1 MGASP
6 LFPLFVALFFLGV
19 GSLARNHLDMS
30 QSKTTAV
37 ADVALQ
43 AGAFLRY
50 RDVVTAYAVA
60 HPGWTGSLSA
70 TYLNDQ
76 GIAAAVRDRVSHQV
90 VASTAGRQIL
100 VYASLAGNGYEVYRR
115 AEGDASIGL
124 VVSGQFQSFSQGTPA
139 ALPIVIP
146 NGDVISF
153 VEVGI

>member
-19 GSLARNHLDMS
+19 ASLGRNHLEMS
-30 QSKTTAV
+30 QSQTTTV
-37 ADVALQ
+37 ADITLQ

-60 HPGWTGSLSA
+60 HPGWTGTVPA

-90 VASTAGRQIL
+90 VASTAGRQVL
-100 VYASLAGNGYEVYRR
+100 VYTSMAGNGYEVYRQ
-115 AEGDASIGL
+115 AEADASIGQ
-124 VVSGQFQSFSQGTPA
+124 VVNGQFQPFNQGTLA
-139 ALPIVIP
+139 VLPVAIP
-146 NGDVISF
+146 SGNVISF
-153 VEVGI
+153 VEVGR